1 MPKCP
6 TPLINAPKSSK
17 IIAVLGVGVLAV
29 STAAIWIRL
38 AISSAGVSGVGFS
51 LVLAASRLTL
61 ASLLL
66 IPTWH
71 RVPWRQISRSAIVY
85 ALAAGVFLAVHFA
98 TWITSLSY
106 TSIAAATT
114 LVTSNPLWVTLLS
127 WLWFGEKPTF
137 RTVLGIA
144 IALTGGILIS
154 VGGTAQTATASNPLL
169 GNFLALVGAWTVSF
183 YLLLGRE
190 AQRQG
195 LGLGGYGIVAY
206 GSAALVLLPL
216 PGLFG
221 ASYAGFPP
229 VVYFYILMTALL
241 PQLVGH
247 TSINWAVRWVSPT
260 LITLMILFEP
270 VCASILGYWI
280 FGEVP
285 TFWVLVGAV
294 VLLMGVAIAALG
306 ARSRSG

>member
-1 MPKCP
+1 
-6 TPLINAPKSSK
+6 
-17 IIAVLGVGVLAV
+17 VGVLAV

-38 AISSAGVSGVGFS
+38 AMATAGVSGVGFS

-71 RVPWRQISRSAIVY
+71 RVPWRQISRGSIAY
-85 ALAAGVFLAVHFA
+85 ACAAGVFLALHFA

-114 LVTSNPLWVTLLS
+114 LVTSNPLWVALLS

-137 RTVLGIA
+137 RTALGIGV
-144 IALTGGILIS
+144 ALMGGILIS
-154 VGGTAQTATASNPLL
+154 LAGVEGTTTSSNPLL
-169 GNFLALVGAWTVSF
+169 GNLLALVGAWTVSF

-195 LGLGGYGIVAY
+195 LGLGGYGILAY

-221 ASYAGFPP
+221 ASYVGFPSA
-229 VVYFYILMTALL
+229 VYFYILMTALL

-260 LITLMILFEP
+260 LVTLMILFEP
-270 VCASILGYWI
+270 VFASILGYWI

-285 TFWVLVGAV
+285 TFWVLVGAL
-294 VLLMGVAIAALG
+294 VLLIGVAIAALG
-306 ARSRSG
+306 SKTRSG